1 MTWYFQNTADEFT
14 EDMIGDAFGMVYL
27 ITHIKTGKRYIGK
40 KFFTKSKTKQVKGKK
55 KRTRVKSDW
64 ETYYGSNKVLQ
75 EEVKQNGP
83 DQYTREILHLCKTR
97 SECSYWENWE
107 IFHRHALLSENYYN
121 QWCSCRIRKDHLLNK

>member
-55 KRTRVKSDW
+55 KRTRIKSDW

-83 DQYTREILHLCKTR
+83 DQYVREILHLCKTR

-121 QWCSCRIRKDHLLNK
+121 EWTSCRIRKDHLMKP

>member
-75 EEVKQNGP
+75 EEVKQNGS
-83 DQYTREILHLCKTR
+83 DQYVREILHLCKTR

-121 QWCSCRIRKDHLLNK
+121 EWTSCRIRKDHLMKP